1 MANRHIKRCSALL
14 ISRERQI
21 DTARRYHLIAIRMV
35 IIRQLIKN
43 RCWRGCGEEGNP
55 LTLLVE
61 WKLVQPL

>member
-21 DTARRYHLIAIRMV
+21 DTASRYHLIAIRMA
-35 IIRQLIKN
+35 IIRKLMNN
-43 RCWRGCGEEGNP
+43 RRWRGYGEEGNP
-55 LTLLVE
+55 LTLLGE